1 MLASRPGPRASSPV
15 PPTAYCP
22 VYGMPEGP
30 CPLQWTG
37 HLAVVTLPWDID
49 SSNAGQIGEQLLRV
63 INRGA
68 AVLVAD
74 MSGTASCDYSGADAL
89 ARAYGRAVANGT
101 QLRLVVTAHAVRRLL
116 ALNGLDRLTAVYPDL
131 DGALAAEADSNKVPG
146 ERKNRIA
153 REGTQAD
160 GQLDS
165 AVTNIFTAAMMLQA
179 TIDLPHD
186 VTAQRITEALS
197 HLDDAIREV
206 RDHEFAEHGQDS
218 GPDLTGG
225 PPSLALERSG
235 SAGDRSS
242 LLRQRVAQTAR
253 ALQFTAAKT
262 ATVLEQQADVLRQQP
277 TRIDYPTEI
286 KRWQVFADQAG
297 LMAERWE

>member
-1 MLASRPGPRASSPV
+1 MSEG
-15 PPTAYCP
+15 TCP
-22 VYGMPEGP
+22 V
-30 CPLQWTG
+30 LWTG
-37 HLAVVTLPWDID
+37 QLAVVTLPREID
-49 SSNAGQIGEQLLRV
+49 SSNSGQIGEQLLFV

-74 MSGTASCDYSGADAL
+74 MTGTVSCDYSGSDAL

-101 QLRLVVTAHAVRRLL
+101 QLRLVVTAPAVRRML
-116 ALNGLDRLTAVYPDL
+116 ALNGLDRLAAVYPDL
-131 DGALAAEADSNKVPG
+131 DGALAAEADRNKVPG
-146 ERKNRIA
+146 ERKNGIA
-153 REGTQAD
+153 RKRTQAD

-179 TIDLPHD
+179 TVDLPHD

-197 HLDDAIREV
+197 RLDDAVREV
-206 RDHEFAEHGQDS
+206 RDHAFAKHGQASQDS
-218 GPDLTGG
+218 GPDLTWR
-225 PPSLALERSG
+225 PPPLELERSA
-235 SAGDRSS
+235 SATDQSA

-253 ALQFTAAKT
+253 ALQFTAADT
-262 ATVLEQQADVLRQQP
+262 ATLLKQQADVLRQQP

>member
-1 MLASRPGPRASSPV
+1 M
-15 PPTAYCP
+15 PPTAYPLVVGMSEDICP
-22 VYGMPEGP
+22 V
-30 CPLQWTG
+30 QWTG
-37 HLAVVTLPWDID
+37 QLAVVTLPRDID
-49 SSNAGQIGEQLLRV
+49 SSNSGQIGEQLLLV

-74 MSGTASCDYSGADAL
+74 MTGTVSCDYSGADAL
-89 ARAYGRAVANGT
+89 ARAYRRAVANGT
-101 QLRLVVTAHAVRRLL
+101 QLRLVVTAPAVRRLL

-131 DGALAAEADSNKVPG
+131 DAALAAEADRNKVPG
-146 ERKNRIA
+146 KRKNGIA

-160 GQLDS
+160 DQLDS

-197 HLDDAIREV
+197 RLDDAVRAV
-206 RDHEFAEHGQDS
+206 RDHEFAQQGQASRAS
-218 GPDLTGG
+218 GPDLTRR
-225 PPSLALERSG
+225 PPPPVLGRSA
-235 SAGDRSS
+235 SATDRSA
-242 LLRQRVAQTAR
+242 LLRQRVAQTAQ
-253 ALQFTAAKT
+253 AMQFTAADT
-262 ATVLEQQADVLRQQP
+262 AALLEQQADVLGQQP

-286 KRWQVFADQAG
+286 KQWQVFADQAG

>member
-1 MLASRPGPRASSPV
+1 MSEG
-15 PPTAYCP
+15 TCP
-22 VYGMPEGP
+22 V
-30 CPLQWTG
+30 LWTG
-37 HLAVVTLPWDID
+37 QLAVVTLPRDID
-49 SSNAGQIGEQLLRV
+49 SSNAGQIGEQLLLV

-74 MSGTASCDYSGADAL
+74 MTGTVSCDYSGADAL

-101 QLRLVVTAHAVRRLL
+101 QVRLVVTAHAIRRLL
-116 ALNGLDRLTAVYPDL
+116 ALNGLDRLAAVYPDL
-131 DGALAAEADSNKVPG
+131 DGALAAEADRNKVPG
-146 ERKNRIA
+146 ERKNGIA
-153 REGTQAD
+153 CERTQAD

-165 AVTNIFTAAMMLQA
+165 AVTNIFIAAMMLQA
-179 TIDLPHD
+179 TIDLPYD
-186 VTAQRITEALS
+186 VTAQRITEVLS
-197 HLDDAIREV
+197 RLDDAVRQV

-253 ALQFTAAKT
+253 AVQFTAADT
-262 ATVLEQQADVLRQQP
+262 AALLEQHADVPRQQQAR
-277 TRIDYPTEI
+277 TDYPAEV

-297 LMAERWE
+297 QMAERWE

>member
-1 MLASRPGPRASSPV
+1 MSEG
-15 PPTAYCP
+15 TCP
-22 VYGMPEGP
+22 V
-30 CPLQWTG
+30 QWTG
-37 HLAVVTLPWDID
+37 QLAVVTLPRDID
-49 SSNAGQIGEQLLRV
+49 SSNAGEIGEQLLLV

-68 AVLVAD
+68 GVLVAD
-74 MSGTASCDYSGADAL
+74 MTGTVSCDYSGADAL
-89 ARAYGRAVANGT
+89 ARAYRRAIANGT
-101 QLRLVVTAHAVRRLL
+101 QLRLVVTAPAIRRLL
-116 ALNGLDRLTAVYPDL
+116 ALNGLDRLAAVYPGL
-131 DGALAAEADSNKVPG
+131 DGALAAEADRDEVPG
-146 ERKNRIA
+146 GRRTGRA

-165 AVTNIFTAAMMLQA
+165 VITNIFTAAMMLQA

-197 HLDDAIREV
+197 RLDDAVRQV
-206 RDHEFAEHGQDS
+206 RDHAFAKHGQASQDS
-218 GPDLTGG
+218 GPDLTGR
-225 PPSLALERSG
+225 PPPVALERSR

-253 ALQFTAAKT
+253 ALQFIAADT
-262 ATVLEQQADVLRQQP
+262 ATLLERRADMLRRQP
-277 TRIDYPTEI
+277 ARIDYPTEI